1 MMSNDDPNLGRLDR
15 SKFRGAH
22 NDSVYVQ
29 TMFVQADV
37 QRLFAHALAYP
48 PCWAVLDPGMTVEAH
63 SHAIPEFYVFVNGSG
78 NMRLGE
84 QRFPVESGMAVNIPP
99 NVVHE
104 VENSSS
110 AVEPLMWVSIGLHEP

>member
-1 MMSNDDPNLGRLDR
+1 MMSDNDSNLGRLDR
-15 SKFRGAH
+15 SRFRGAY

-29 TMFVQADV
+29 TMFAQADV

-63 SHAIPEFYVFVNGSG
+63 SHAIPEFYVFVNGCGS
-78 NMRLGE
+78 MRLGE

-104 VENSSS
+104 VENSST
-110 AVEPLMWVSIGLHEP
+110 AVEPLMWVSIGLNEA